1 MNKLIFTSTKYNLPY
16 YYNPVTNKTSWW
28 GSFGTNMDD
37 HLIKKANNFKPPDL
51 SKNPMDIN
59 PNYAVKSRTY
69 GYNYFFNTET
79 KTSNW
84 EIPRILVDRIMSV
97 ALGFDN
103 SEWESEWEQID
114 SNYDVI
120 MKWLHI
126 HVSDISINNAVDL
139 PLKIEWVTKSQSTFR
154 VRTNVYDA
162 LSPFELE
169 NFYALLKEPDDD
181 GNHPIYYDLATKM
194 LSLEQPKGEE
204 NTDWVSSLVFLRY
217 DDV

>member
-1 MNKLIFTSTKYNLPY
+1 MSELLFKSTKYNLPY
-16 YYNPVTNKTSWW
+16 YYNPITNKTSWSSS
-28 GSFGTNMDD
+28 GFDINKQ
-37 HLIKKANNFKPPDL
+37 LIDWANNFKPPDL
-51 SKNPMDIN
+51 TENPININ
-59 PNYAVKSRTY
+59 PNYAVKSRKY

-79 KTSNW
+79 KKSNW
-84 EIPRILVDRIMSV
+84 EIPRIPVDRILRV
-97 ALGFDN
+97 ALDFHN
-103 SEWESEWEQID
+103 SEWKQLD

-126 HVSDISINNAVDL
+126 HVSNISLINAVDL
-139 PLKIEWVTKSQSTFR
+139 PLEIEWVTKSQYTFR

-169 NFYALLKEPDDD
+169 VFYILLKDPDDD
-181 GNHPIYYDLATKM
+181 GNYPIYYDLATKI
-194 LSLEQPKGEE
+194 LSLEQPEGDE

>member
-1 MNKLIFTSTKYNLPY
+1 MIPY
-16 YYNPVTNKTSWW
+16 QNKTSWS
-28 GSFGTNMDD
+28 SFGFDINKQ
-37 HLIKKANNFKPPDL
+37 LIERANNFKPPDL
-51 SKNPMDIN
+51 TKNPMDIN
-59 PNYAVKSRTY
+59 PNYAVKSRKY

-84 EIPRILVDRIMSV
+84 EIPRIPVNRIMSV

-103 SEWESEWEQID
+103 SEWEKID

-126 HVSDISINNAVDL
+126 YLSDISFNNAVDL
-139 PLKIEWVTKSQSTFR
+139 PLEIKWVNKSQHTFR

-169 NFYALLKEPDDD
+169 VFYDLLKNVDDD

-194 LSLEQPKGEE
+194 LSLEQPEGEE
-204 NTDWVSSLVFLRY
+204 NTDWVASLVFLRY
-217 DDV
+217 E